1 VASGLTI
8 VQEILA
14 NHGFAYSLANA
25 EGGGT
30 EFRVVVSRES

>member
-1 VASGLTI
+1 MTI

-25 EGGGT
+25 EGGGA
-30 EFRVVVSRES
+30 EFRVVVLGES